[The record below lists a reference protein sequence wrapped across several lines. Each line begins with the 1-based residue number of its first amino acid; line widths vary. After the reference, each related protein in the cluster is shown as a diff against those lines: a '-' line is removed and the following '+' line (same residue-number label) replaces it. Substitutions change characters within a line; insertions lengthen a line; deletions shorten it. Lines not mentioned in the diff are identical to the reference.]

1 MKEKTSVTLSR
12 DVLKGIDRL
21 AGSKYSRSAF
31 IERVLRDYLR
41 RRARAAIE
49 ARDLEIINAN
59 ADQLN
64 AETEDALTYQV
75 IDPGEPDPHEI
86 EE

>member
-1 MKEKTSVTLSR
+1 MKEKTSITLSPE
-12 DVLKGIDRL
+12 VLAGIDRL
-21 AGSKYSRSAF
+21 AGRKQSRSAF

-41 RRARAAIE
+41 GRARAAIE

-59 ADQLN
+59 ADRLN
-64 AETEDALTYQV
+64 AETADALTYQV
-75 IDPGEPDPHEI
+75 IDPGEPDPQEI